1 MPCGWLPT
9 TEFKYTQEES
19 SAFRWVLKSNQ
30 LRNTAHH
37 TIFQLFCRVSEFN
50 TGTYRYILIRI
61 PVLCQSVLWS
71 QSRPE
76 PDFLAGAGAGEK
88 APALPLRLHK
98 VATIFVKF
106 SHILTIY
113 TQIERKNRYT

>member
-1 MPCGWLPT
+1 M
-9 TEFKYTQEES
+9 
-19 SAFRWVLKSNQ
+19 
-30 LRNTAHH
+30 
-37 TIFQLFCRVSEFN
+37 
-50 TGTYRYILIRI
+50 
-61 PVLCQSVLWS
+61 LWS
-71 QSRPE
+71 RSRPE

-113 TQIERKNRYT
+113 TQIERKNRYTLKKTKLLTLVFKTALFT